1 MSADPHVRVAVD
13 VMSGDGGTGVT
24 LGAVRQALD
33 EDAALEIDLVGD
45 MAELRDALVKAR
57 LQNCSRVELAGSG
70 HVLPMDADS
79 ARALRYGQD
88 SSMQVALERVGSGT
102 CAAAVSGGS
111 TGALMVLSRHVLGML
126 PGIERPALMAAL
138 PARNALVWAL
148 DLGANIGADA
158 RRLYEFACMGSAAAD
173 VINGRQP
180 VVGLLNIGREASK
193 GPDVVREAAR
203 LIKSNRNLDYQGFI
217 EADEVFDGRVDVV
230 VCDGFA
236 GNVLLKCAEG
246 MARFMLARFREEVSG
261 WRAGLVRRAV
271 NRLHDK
277 LDPCRHN
284 GAPLLGAR
292 GIVIKSHGSA
302 CQQGFLSAIQ
312 LAALEARRNLIPELE
327 EALWVS
333 L

>member
-45 MAELRDALVKAR
+45 MAVLRDSLVKAR

-246 MARFMLARFREEVSG
+246 MARFMLEQFRQEASG
-261 WRAGLVRRAV
+261 WRASLIRRSV

-292 GIVIKSHGSA
+292 GIVIKSHGGA
-302 CQQGFLSAIQ
+302 CRQGFLSAIR